1 MVLFTMELEGGRR
14 SYVELEDNG
23 VCLMEGGMEL
33 RS

>member
-14 SYVELEDNG
+14 SYGELEDNG
-23 VCLMEGGMEL
+23 VCLMEGGREL